1 MSEIFH
7 IAPAT
12 LRWSGV
18 TGGAAFAIGILVF
31 VFGTIGVVMYKSM
44 EGARR
49 ATFEL
54 SSAGL
59 KLKGDFYGR
68 TIPMN
73 QLVPAEARVVD
84 ISSGPYRPIMRT
96 GGTAMPGYRAGWF
109 NLRNGHKALL
119 YVTDPNR
126 VVLVPTT
133 AGYDVL
139 LSVAETPEFVNRLH
153 AMNGQVH

>member
-12 LRWSGV
+12 VRWSGLGMFV
-18 TGGAAFAIGILVF
+18 GLILIITFGGVGLA
-31 VFGTIGVVMYKSM
+31 MYKSVQ
-44 EGARR
+44 GARS

-54 SSAGL
+54 SSEGL

-73 QLVPAEARVVD
+73 ELVPAEAKVVD
-84 ISSGPYRPIMRT
+84 ISSGPYKPVLRR

-153 AMNGQVH
+153 ALGGGH